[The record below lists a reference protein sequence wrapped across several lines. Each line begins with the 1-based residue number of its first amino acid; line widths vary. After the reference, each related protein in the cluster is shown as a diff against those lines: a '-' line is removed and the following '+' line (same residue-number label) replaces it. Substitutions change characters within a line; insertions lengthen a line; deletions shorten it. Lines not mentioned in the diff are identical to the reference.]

1 VCGIAGIAQR
11 EPWVEEEARGALQRM
26 TDIMIHR
33 GPDDE
38 GFYTSAS
45 VGLAARRLSIIDL
58 AGGHQPVR
66 NEDGT
71 VWAVLNGEIYNFREL
86 RRDLESKGHRFRAS
100 TDTEVLVHLYEE
112 YGRDMT
118 RHLRGIFGF
127 AVYSEATRTLLL
139 GRDRIGVKP
148 LYYSFRDGT
157 LVFGSEI
164 KVLLESGRV
173 RASVDPE
180 ALGLL
185 LTLGYV
191 PAPLTQYA
199 GIHKLLPAHT
209 LVWRG
214 GEMRTDRYWEF
225 PAGPDARYGDAATW
239 EREFMEQL
247 RDSVATELVS
257 DVPLGVML
265 SGGLDSAAIT
275 ALTAEATDHRVS
287 TFHIG
292 FEGDPKSSE
301 VEAAR
306 LVANSVGTDHHS
318 MTTDLEDDFDFL
330 ARVTWHMDEPI
341 SDLSALG
348 FYRVCRLAREHVT
361 VGLAGQGGDELLAG
375 YPRYWAHRYARWASK
390 VPGDVFGRVVTPLTE
405 ALPRSGLLKK
415 AGRTLGRADFLDW
428 YMQSISVN
436 GAALRHDLIRQDVGP
451 LHTEELLRSLL
462 ESHLSGFESDDE
474 MSKLLMLDSK
484 MALPDD
490 LLVHFD
496 KMSMANSLEVRVPLL
511 DYPFVELC
519 TRMPNELK
527 VRGATTKYMLRRGCR
542 TVLPRETLHQ
552 RKKGF
557 FGLLVNRW
565 MRVEMRKPIEELLL
579 AEDAACLEYL
589 DRNALRSLVSDHME
603 GREDYGR
610 QVMNIWMFE
619 LCLRMFVTGSLQVA
633 PEAPFGAVGS
643 PT

>member
-1 VCGIAGIAQR
+1 MCGIAGIAQR
-11 EPWVEEEARGALQRM
+11 APLVQEEARRTLKRM
-26 TDIMIHR
+26 ADIMIHR

-38 GFYTSAS
+38 GFYVSSS
-45 VGLAARRLSIIDL
+45 VGLAARRLAIIDV

-66 NEDGT
+66 SEDQST
-71 VWAVLNGEIYNFREL
+71 WAVLNGEIYNFREL
-86 RRDLESKGHRFRAS
+86 RRDLEAKGHLFRAA

-112 YGRDMT
+112 YGQDMAS
-118 RHLRGIFGF
+118 HLRGIFGF
-127 AVYSEATRTLLL
+127 AVYCETTRTLLL

-164 KVLLESGRV
+164 KVLFESGRV
-173 RASVDPE
+173 AAAIDTE

-191 PAPLTQYA
+191 PSPWTQYQ
-199 GIHKLLPAHT
+199 GIYKLPPAHV
-209 LVWRG
+209 LRWQDG
-214 GEMRTDRYWEF
+214 HIRTIRYWEF
-225 PAGPDARYGDAATW
+225 PAGPEPYNGDAAAW
-239 EREFMEQL
+239 ESEFMEQV

-275 ALTAEATDHRVS
+275 ALTAEALDSPVS

-292 FEGDPKSSE
+292 FENDSKSSE

-306 LVANSVGTDHHS
+306 LVARSVGTDHHS
-318 MTTDLEDDFDFL
+318 MTTDLDDGLEFL

-348 FYRVCRLAREHVT
+348 FYRVCRLARQHVT
-361 VGLAGQGGDELLAG
+361 VALAGQGGDELLAG
-375 YPRYWAHRYARWASK
+375 YPRYWAHRYARWASRM
-390 VPGDVFGRVVTPLTE
+390 PGGVFDNVVRPLTE

-415 AGRTLGRADFLDW
+415 AGRTLGNADFLDW
-428 YMQSISVN
+428 YMQSISLN
-436 GAALRHDLIRQDVGP
+436 GAALRNDLVRRDLGE
-451 LHTEELLRSLL
+451 LHTDELMRSTL
-462 ESHLSGFESDDE
+462 EAHVAGFESDDE

-496 KMSMANSLEVRVPLL
+496 KMSMASSLEVRVPLL

-519 TRMPNELK
+519 TRMPNQLK
-527 VRGATTKYMLRRGCR
+527 LRGFTTKYMLRRGCR
-542 TVLPRETLHQ
+542 AILPRQTLHQ
-552 RKKGF
+552 AKKGF

-565 MRVEMRKPIEELLL
+565 MRVEMRSTIEELLL
-579 AEDAACLEYL
+579 AEDAACLDYL
-589 DRNALRSLVSDHME
+589 NRDALRALVSDHME

-610 QVMNIWMFE
+610 QLMNIWMLE
-619 LCLRMFVTGSLQVA
+619 LCLRMFVTGSLKMG
-633 PEAPFGAVGS
+633 PETPYRIAGPRS
-643 PT
+643 